1 MSVEMGLK
9 KCDVLPDRSERF
21 LHAVL
26 RESIMGSDT
35 TPVVLTSKR
44 PGLLGAPYTVFNR
57 IRNHRRLMKHLIY
70 RDLKVTYHGTL
81 IGWGWTMVEPLA
93 LTAVYWLVFS
103 LLRGNDDPIFV
114 LEILLG
120 VMIYGMFA
128 RTLSGTTTSIV
139 GNSGLIKQVAIPREV
154 FLWSIGGFQL
164 LRFVLSILILPPLLL
179 LWEIQLNW
187 TLLLIP
193 ILAIGVQ
200 SLAIGLGMI
209 FSILH
214 IHIRDTSHVVSILTT
229 AGFFLSGVFFGM
241 RHIDPAYHDSFALNP
256 VAVYIELGRALTTG
270 NFDILQSSY
279 IVQALGVSFLS
290 LLIGCIIFVR
300 HESQAIKLL

>member
-1 MSVEMGLK
+1 MYVSQ
-9 KCDVLPDRSERF
+9 DS
-21 LHAVL
+21 
-26 RESIMGSDT
+26 STIT
-35 TPVVLTSKR
+35 LTSKR
-44 PGLLGAPYTVFNR
+44 PGMFDSPFTVYRR
-57 IRNHRRLMKHLIY
+57 IRDNRRLVKHLIF
-70 RDLKVTYHGTL
+70 RDMKVTYHGTL

-103 LLRGNDDPIFV
+103 LLRGNDDPVFI

-120 VMIYGMFA
+120 VLIYGMFS
-128 RTLSGTTTSIV
+128 RTLSRTTTSVV

-154 FLWSIGGFQL
+154 FLWSIGGFQS
-164 LRFVLSILILPPLLL
+164 LRFLLSILILPPLLL
-179 LWEIQLNW
+179 IWGIELNW
-187 TLLLIP
+187 TLLFIPLLI
-193 ILAIGVQ
+193 IGVQ

-241 RHIDPAYHDSFALNP
+241 KHIDKAYHDIFALNP

-270 NFDILQSSY
+270 NFQILETSY
-279 IVQALGVSFLS
+279 IIQTMIFSMVS
-290 LLIGCIIFVR
+290 LLIGCIVFVR
-300 HESQAIKLL
+300 HEAQAVKLL

>member
-1 MSVEMGLK
+1 MSK
-9 KCDVLPDRSERF
+9 DKS
-21 LHAVL
+21 
-26 RESIMGSDT
+26 T
-35 TPVVLTSKR
+35 VVLTSKR
-44 PGLLGAPYTVFNR
+44 PGLIGSPLTVFNR
-57 IRNHRRLMKHLIY
+57 IRENKKLVKHLIF

-81 IGWGWTMVEPLA
+81 IGWGWTLVEPLA

-103 LLRGNDDPIFV
+103 LLRGTDDRVFV

-120 VMIYGMFA
+120 VLIYGMFA

-139 GNSGLIKQVAIPREV
+139 SNSGLIKQVAIPREV
-154 FLWSIGGFQL
+154 FLWSIGGFQS
-164 LRFVLSILILPPLLL
+164 LRFLLSILILPPLLII
-179 LWEIQLNW
+179 WEMELNS

-193 ILAIGVQ
+193 LLVMGVQ

-214 IHIRDTSHVVSILTT
+214 VHIRDVSHVVSILTT

-241 RHIDPAYHDSFALNP
+241 KHIDKTYHDLFALNP

-270 NFDILQSSY
+270 NFEILQTSY
-279 IVQALGVSFLS
+279 IIESLGVSFLT
-290 LLIGCIIFVR
+290 LLIGCIVFVR
-300 HESQAIKLL
+300 HEAQAVKLL

>member
-1 MSVEMGLK
+1 MSK
-9 KCDVLPDRSERF
+9 DKS
-21 LHAVL
+21 
-26 RESIMGSDT
+26 T
-35 TPVVLTSKR
+35 VVLTSKR
-44 PGLLGAPYTVFNR
+44 PGLIGSPLTVFNR
-57 IRNHRRLMKHLIY
+57 IRENKKLVKHLIF

-81 IGWGWTMVEPLA
+81 IGWGWTLVEPLA

-103 LLRGNDDPIFV
+103 LLRGTDDRVFV

-120 VMIYGMFA
+120 VLIYGMFA

-139 GNSGLIKQVAIPREV
+139 SNSGLIKQVAIPREV
-154 FLWSIGGFQL
+154 FLWSIGGFQS
-164 LRFVLSILILPPLLL
+164 LRFLLSILILPPLLII
-179 LWEIQLNW
+179 WEMELNS

-193 ILAIGVQ
+193 LLVIGVQ

-214 IHIRDTSHVVSILTT
+214 VHIRDVSHVVSILTT

-241 RHIDPAYHDSFALNP
+241 KHIDKTYHDLFALNP

-270 NFDILQSSY
+270 NFEILQTSY
-279 IVQALGVSFLS
+279 IIESLGVSFLT
-290 LLIGCIIFVR
+290 LLIGCIVFVR
-300 HESQAIKLL
+300 HEAQAVKLL